1 MKFFRGTTEI
11 YSWKSKVMLE
21 KSIENITTSDS
32 NFTSTF
38 IDTHPL
44 PDVKFN
50 GHCLVNKIPVFEKV

>member
-1 MKFFRGTTEI
+1 
-11 YSWKSKVMLE
+11 MLE

-44 PDVKFN
+44 TDVKFN
-50 GHCLVNKIPVFEKV
+50 GHCLVNKIPVFEKVKNIFLTH